1 MLKEVLKKLEGDNC
15 GLSLEEDSDFEGDG
29 TYGYMPE
36 TDTGLAWKQS
46 TIDSSTIG
54 TGTIVQYK

>member
-29 TYGYMPE
+29 TYGYSAYNQANK
-36 TDTGLAWKQS
+36 T
-46 TIDSSTIG
+46 
-54 TGTIVQYK
+54 